1 MKNFMGVVYE
11 DAELA
16 TRLSNMDKEALITEA
31 QKRGT
36 ALTGADFTAEKG
48 AELSENELSEVAGGG
63 GNFMKRAAVGIGNF
77 NAGERHCTC
86 KGAGGGVD
94 N

>member
-1 MKNFMGVVYE
+1 MNDNMKNFMGVVYE
-11 DAELA
+11 DAALV
-16 TRLSNMDKEALITEA
+16 TRVSNMDKEALITEA

-36 ALTGADFTAEKG
+36 ALTEADFTAENG

-63 GNFMKRAAVGIGNF
+63 
-77 NAGERHCTC
+77 
-86 KGAGGGVD
+86 VD